1 MGQICGTENYPES
14 KKIFYSFKDINQKNQ
29 FEFTIN
35 NYDSISRKIQ
45 SLSKNSFEKL
55 GQMQQLR
62 VDFIQEIREELNIIN
77 EIKDN
82 NNYLYYPYYDNLYNN
97 NYNYHQ
103 RINTLN
109 YNNHNLNDTEKIL
122 YYIIIMTLTLKSYL
136 KRNYASN
143 ELEKSLLELSIVI
156 LKKDYSKNDLK
167 VILYYLSRMLEILFT
182 NFHYSQNYIN
192 INDYLKKIGTITNDY
207 YALKED
213 EKYPFIMT
221 HIITLGEF
229 FRNDYNNIFLNSE
242 NQSLLMKYY
251 VYLINYNYDF
261 IIKNHSTYKNILMK
275 KQKFN
280 DSQVLTNITYNKNDL
295 IEADLLS
302 ENIMK
307 KSKEYDDLINISNS
321 IEYFL
326 MICSQ
331 DTFTGKNIFFEF
343 DNQLE
348 LGLKEKNLD
357 KNNEIDLI
365 KFKESLFMILF
376 SNLNPMDD
384 ASTMFLSFFEY
395 FYDNKKIGIK
405 NYDIY
410 NEMIIDLYD
419 KFNNNKIFIDK
430 YSFLISRIFIKEK
443 ENYKNE
449 NLIID
454 KLYNHINKLNIKY
467 NDFQNPNENQIN
479 SENLYFFINLI
490 KHISSYYN
498 KLRNIKIAYDIL
510 VYLTKF
516 LYKMRTVFKKR
527 SNYNKAHLQIYDNI
541 NITLKNF
548 DYDKD
553 DYYTSLNENIFIPL
567 SNFIANYIIL
577 VNDFFEIKGNH
588 KFDYSI
594 ITTISYLEVSLIQNN
609 IKKNI
614 QIIIKLLNIYIN
626 ILKLTDLIDYED
638 INNNLN
644 NNLRII
650 INEIKL
656 PNITYGRYNY
666 KLQFNITHLKLI
678 YFVILIILIE
688 INKKNSGLSDLILKH
703 NKILISVN
711 QFNNYLGSHF
721 FPNSENIQSFN
732 IKKLIYFLS
741 QGEVFNIENKM
752 FGQIIIIIKKILFN
766 DKDEFSENSFKVYR
780 TRTYYQKDNKSENN
794 ISYNNINNFEKY
806 SRDLPNF
813 LGNYHLLNDSFSY
826 ISKNT
831 IDYNKININ
840 LPQNTYYYNLNQSD
854 NFSEKVNL
862 PYKDN
867 NNINWNEQ
875 YKSIDISSDKNSFEY
890 NFKV

>member
-1 MGQICGTENYPES
+1 MGQICGAENYPES
-14 KKIFYSFKDINQKNQ
+14 KKIFYSLKSINQENH

-35 NYDSISRKIQ
+35 NYDSISKKIQ
-45 SLSKNSFEKL
+45 SLSKNTFEKL

-62 VDFIQEIREELNIIN
+62 VDFIQEIREELNIAN

-82 NNYLYYPYYDNLYNN
+82 NNNLYYPDYENPYNN
-97 NYNYHQ
+97 YKYHQ
-103 RINTLN
+103 RINTFN
-109 YNNHNLNDTEKIL
+109 YYNFNEIEKIL

-136 KRNYASN
+136 KRNYISN

-156 LKKDYSKNDLK
+156 LKKKYSKKDLK

-192 INDYLKKIGTITNDY
+192 INEYLKKISTITNDY
-207 YALKED
+207 YVLKED

-229 FRNDYNNIFLNSE
+229 FCNDYNDILINSE
-242 NQSLLMKYY
+242 NQSFLMKYY
-251 VYLINYNYDF
+251 VYLIIYNYDF
-261 IIKNHSTYKNILMK
+261 ITKNHSTYTNMIMK
-275 KQKFN
+275 KAKIN
-280 DSQVLTNITYNKNDL
+280 NSQILTNSTYNKNDL
-295 IEADLLS
+295 MEADLLS

-307 KSKEYDDLINISNS
+307 KSKEYDDMIKISKS

-331 DTFTGKNIFFEF
+331 DTFTGKNIFNEF

-348 LGLKEKNLD
+348 LGLRESKIEK
-357 KNNEIDLI
+357 KNEIDLI
-365 KFKESLFMILF
+365 KFKEAVFMILF
-376 SNLNPMDD
+376 SNLNPSENN
-384 ASTMFLSFFEY
+384 STMFLSFFEY
-395 FYDNKKIGIK
+395 FYDNKKIGIQ

-410 NEMIIDLYD
+410 NEMIINLYG

-430 YSFLISRIFIKEK
+430 YSFLISRIFIREK

-454 KLYNHINKLNIKY
+454 KLYDHIYKLNKKY
-467 NDFQNPNENQIN
+467 NDFKNPNEDQIN
-479 SENLYFFINLI
+479 SDNLYFFINLI

-510 VYLTKF
+510 IYLTKF
-516 LYKMRTVFKKR
+516 LHNMRVVFKKS
-527 SNYNKAHLQIYDNI
+527 SNYNNIHLQIHENF
-541 NITLKNF
+541 NITLNNF
-548 DYDKD
+548 DYNKD
-553 DYYTSLNENIFIPL
+553 DYYTSLNENILIPL
-567 SNFIANYIIL
+567 SNFISNYIIL
-577 VNDFFEIKGNH
+577 VNDFFEIKENLI
-588 KFDYSI
+588 FDNSI

-614 QIIIKLLNIYIN
+614 QIIIKLVNIYIN
-626 ILKLTDLIDYED
+626 ILKSSDLIDYEN

-650 INEIKL
+650 INEIKV
-656 PNITYGRYNY
+656 PNINYGRFNYN
-666 KLQFNITHLKLI
+666 LQFNIVQLKLI

-688 INKKNSGLSDLILKH
+688 INKNSDLSDLISKH
-703 NKILISVN
+703 NKIIISLN

-732 IKKLIYFLS
+732 IKKLIFYLS
-741 QGEVFNIENKM
+741 QGEVFNIEKKM
-752 FGQIIIIIKKILFN
+752 FEQIIYIIKKIIFN
-766 DKDEFSENSFKVYR
+766 EKDEFSENSLIIYR
-780 TRTYYQKDNKSENN
+780 TRTHYQKDNKSENN
-794 ISYNNINNFEKY
+794 ISFNNINNIENY
-806 SRDLPNF
+806 SKNLPIF

-826 ISKNT
+826 ISNNSLA
-831 IDYNKININ
+831 YNKSNLNI
-840 LPQNTYYYNLNQSD
+840 PQNMQYYNLNKSD
-854 NFSEKVNL
+854 NFSENVNL

-867 NNINWNEQ
+867 NNIINFSEQ
-875 YKSIDISSDKNSFEY
+875 NKTFDIISDKNSSNY
-890 NFKV
+890 NFKI